1 MQYRVFGKT
10 GWQISEISFGSWA
23 IGGSWGKVDDQESLD
38 ALREALDL
46 GVNFIDTADNYGN
59 GRSERLIG
67 SFIGNNDE
75 IKVATKLGRRLS
87 PHIAE
92 GYTEDNIRSFIESSL
107 RNLQRDCLDLIQ
119 LHTPPTKV
127 YYKPEVF
134 ETLDSL
140 VKEGKI
146 RYYGVSVETVEEG
159 LKAIE
164 YPNVASVQIIFNM
177 FRHRPAEK
185 LLAECK
191 ARNVAVIARVPLASG
206 LLVQW

>member
-107 RNLQRDCLDLIQ
+107 RNLQRDCLDLI
-119 LHTPPTKV
+119 
-127 YYKPEVF
+127 
-134 ETLDSL
+134 
-140 VKEGKI
+140 
-146 RYYGVSVETVEEG
+146 
-159 LKAIE
+159 
-164 YPNVASVQIIFNM
+164 
-177 FRHRPAEK
+177 
-185 LLAECK
+185 
-191 ARNVAVIARVPLASG
+191 
-206 LLVQW
+206 